1 MGLRTRVGKAF
12 QALFGLE
19 TVNIKRRSYASA
31 SSGRL
36 LAGWMANN
44 TSADA
49 EIKGSLPKLQQ
60 RSRQIVRDTP
70 YGKQA
75 VRTIVGNVIGF
86 NGIKMQSQIKK
97 ERYGKGLDVEKN
109 DVVEELWHDWG
120 RYDSCH
126 TAGRLCWTEIEK
138 LYGVAMKEIGNI
150 TNRYNQKINIIS
162 N

>member
-75 VRTIVGNVIGF
+75 VRLLLVMLLVLMALKCNH
-86 NGIKMQSQIKK
+86 K
-97 ERYGKGLDVEKN
+97 
-109 DVVEELWHDWG
+109 
-120 RYDSCH
+120 
-126 TAGRLCWTEIEK
+126 
-138 LYGVAMKEIGNI
+138 
-150 TNRYNQKINIIS
+150 
-162 N
+162 